1 MQFCRSKIYG
11 VRNAMLLFQSEQH
24 FANRGLQC
32 NCSRANKLSLCDND
46 ICRSGDNLWREKR
59 HAVVQENNILLTE
72 VSNAIA
78 LESNLWSEKLHAVAQ
93 ESNL

>member
-1 MQFCRSKIYG
+1 MS
-11 VRNAMLLFQSEQH
+11 FQK
-24 FANRGLQC
+24 N
-32 NCSRANKLSLCDND
+32 
-46 ICRSGDNLWREKR
+46 DNLWREKR

-78 LESNLWSEKLHAVAQ
+78 QESNLWSEKRHAIAQ